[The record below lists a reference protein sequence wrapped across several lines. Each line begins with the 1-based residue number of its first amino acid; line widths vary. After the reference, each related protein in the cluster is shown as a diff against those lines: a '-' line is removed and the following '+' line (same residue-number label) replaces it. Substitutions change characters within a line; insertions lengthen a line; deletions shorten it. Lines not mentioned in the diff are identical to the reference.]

1 MLWNPATSKEYPLVW
16 DFMLQK
22 KLALMSTH
30 NSILA
35 AQVKQTRDANKKQQ
49 DIPFKAGDLAYLS
62 SKKFSFP
69 KGLAHKLIPKF
80 LGPYKILQDFGNTLF
95 KLELPPH
102 LKQWGVHNIF
112 HLSLLQIH
120 IPNNDRLFPGHMDTQ
135 VVGEDTLD
143 DEWAV
148 DCIKSHSR
156 AKTDTVFEILC
167 RSGDVTWLP
176 YYQITHLQALT
187 DYLKLIGFHKSLNC
201 LMVMGNLL

>member
-1 MLWNPATSKEYPLVW
+1 MRDHVWWKDMVSDVKAYCETCHTCKTSKPGNQKLYGLLNLLSVPTYPWESIGIDFVGPLPESGNRDGTYDSLTVVICLLTLLV
-16 DFMLQK
+16 
-22 KLALMSTH
+22 
-30 NSILA
+30 
-35 AQVKQTRDANKKQQ
+35 
-49 DIPFKAGDLAYLS
+49 
-62 SKKFSFP
+62 
-69 KGLAHKLIPKF
+69 
-80 LGPYKILQDFGNTLF
+80 
-95 KLELPPH
+95 
-102 LKQWGVHNIF
+102 

-120 IPNNDRLFPGHMDTQ
+120 IPNNDRLFPGCMDTQ

-156 AKTDTVFEILC
+156 AKTDTVFEILW